1 MLGLDV
7 AVGYALAYLGRK
19 VRRAAGRVDT
29 EVDVVVDTAME
40 RVHRAVAGALG
51 EDRLL
56 ERLSGQAGGSPHGA
70 DGEVPPAVREQI
82 RLALAEALRE
92 QPARALELERALLE
106 VQRALEAAGSN
117 RVGTVAGNVDVRA
130 DRGGFAALQT
140 GDVRVANPWSPDA
153 HAA

>member
-19 VRRAAGRVDT
+19 VRRAAGRVDM

-40 RVHRAVAGALG
+40 RVHRVVAGALG

-56 ERLSGQAGGSPHGA
+56 ERLSGTAAGGPDGA

-82 RLALAEALRE
+82 RLALAESLRE
-92 QPARALELERALLE
+92 QPALAVELERALLE
-106 VQRALEAAGSN
+106 VRRALEAAGSN
-117 RVGTVAGNVDVRA
+117 RVDTITGNVEIRA

-153 HAA
+153 HLA